1 MTEQQTLMDTYA
13 LSDMS
18 TSYLEIFVAR
28 KYVDDA
34 TRLSLEKIIEIKSKI
49 AAINNRLVAE
59 NTETAE
65 ISADQSRLRENIKAL
80 KDTAETRQ
88 LIARYIAKANE
99 QETRLEE
106 ITKEKRAALDEGK
119 KLQEE
124 LNVAIRAMNL
134 NRKL

>member
-1 MTEQQTLMDTYA
+1 MDTYA

-49 AAINNRLVAE
+49 AAINNRLVAV